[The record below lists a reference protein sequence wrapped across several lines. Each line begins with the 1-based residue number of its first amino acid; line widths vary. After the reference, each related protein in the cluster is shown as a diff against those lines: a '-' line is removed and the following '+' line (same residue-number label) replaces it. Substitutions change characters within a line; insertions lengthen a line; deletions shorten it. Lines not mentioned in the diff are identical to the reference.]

1 MQSNK
6 YFGQYYP
13 IDSKIHNLNVF
24 TKLIT
29 LLLLIITLII
39 SNSLRLELV
48 IFFFIFILLY
58 ESKVPLRFYFNIIY
72 GLRYLLIILVVLLA
86 SKGLTLNV
94 AVTILFK
101 VFNII
106 SYLSLIFYTTSNSEL
121 KYGLEKLISPFNFL
135 NLRVSTFINRLVNL
149 INFFP
154 LLLITEREVLISSSA
169 RGLDYFHT
177 DLMSRFI
184 TALISLKNTFRL
196 TKEKLNRKKLSNKI
210 KLYSTKTYRTNLRTN
225 KFKLYDLII
234 LIVFIMFIFYSIRV
248 GI

>member
-177 DLMSRFI
+177 DLVSRFI

-196 TKEKLNRKKLSNKI
+196 TMEKLKRKKLNNKI
-210 KLYSTKTYRTNLRTN
+210 KLYSTKTFRTNLRTN
-225 KFKLYDLII
+225 KFKFYDFII
-234 LIVFIMFIFYSIRV
+234 LAVFIVFIYYSIRV

>member
-177 DLMSRFI
+177 DLVSRFI

-210 KLYSTKTYRTNLRTN
+210 KLYSTKTFRTNLRTN
-225 KFKLYDLII
+225 KFKFYDFII
-234 LIVFIMFIFYSIRV
+234 LAVFIVFIYYSIRV

>member
-135 NLRVSTFINRLVNL
+135 NLRISTFINRLVNL

-234 LIVFIMFIFYSIRV
+234 LMVFIMFIYYSIRV

>member
-6 YFGQYYP
+6 YFGEYYP
-13 IDSKIHNLNVF
+13 VDSKIHSLSVF

-29 LLLLIITLII
+29 LLLLMITLII
-39 SNSLRLELV
+39 SSSLRLEIV

-94 AVTILFK
+94 AVSILFK
-101 VFNII
+101 IFNII

-177 DLMSRFI
+177 DIVSRFI
-184 TALISLKNTFRL
+184 TSLISLKNTFRL
-196 TKEKLNRKKLSNKI
+196 TMEKLKRKKLNNKI
-210 KLYSTKTYRTNLRTN
+210 KLYSTKTFRTNLRTN
-225 KFKLYDLII
+225 KFKFYDFII
-234 LIVFIMFIFYSIRV
+234 LAVFIVFIYYSIRV

>member
-135 NLRVSTFINRLVNL
+135 NLRISTFINRLVNL

-234 LIVFIMFIFYSIRV
+234 LTVFIMFIYYSIRV

>member
-234 LIVFIMFIFYSIRV
+234 LMVFIMFIYYSIRV
-248 GI
+248 EI

>member
-39 SNSLRLELV
+39 SSSLRLELV

-135 NLRVSTFINRLVNL
+135 NLRISTFINKLVNL

-234 LIVFIMFIFYSIRV
+234 LIVFIMFIYYSIRV

>member
-135 NLRVSTFINRLVNL
+135 NLRISTFINRLVNL

-225 KFKLYDLII
+225 KFKFYDFII
-234 LIVFIMFIFYSIRV
+234 LMVFIMFIYYSIRV

>member
-135 NLRVSTFINRLVNL
+135 NLRISTFINRLVNL

-196 TKEKLNRKKLSNKI
+196 TMEKLNRKKLSNKI
-210 KLYSTKTYRTNLRTN
+210 KLYSTKTYRTNFRTN

-234 LIVFIMFIFYSIRV
+234 LMVFIMFIYYSIRV

>member
-177 DLMSRFI
+177 DLVSRFI

-234 LIVFIMFIFYSIRV
+234 LIVFIMFIYYSIRV

>member
-106 SYLSLIFYTTSNSEL
+106 SYLSLLFYTTSNSEL
-121 KYGLEKLISPFNFL
+121 KYGLEKILSPFNIF
-135 NLRVSTFINRLVNL
+135 NLRISTFINKLVNL

-177 DLMSRFI
+177 DLVSRFI

-234 LIVFIMFIFYSIRV
+234 LMVFIMFIYYSIRV

>member
-135 NLRVSTFINRLVNL
+135 NLRISTFINRLVNL

-154 LLLITEREVLISSSA
+154 LLLITEREVLVSSSA

-234 LIVFIMFIFYSIRV
+234 LIVFIMFIYYSIRV

>member
-135 NLRVSTFINRLVNL
+135 NLRISTFINRLVNL

-184 TALISLKNTFRL
+184 TALISLNNTFRL

-234 LIVFIMFIFYSIRV
+234 LIVFIMFIYYSIRV

>member
-135 NLRVSTFINRLVNL
+135 NLRISTFINKLVNL

-234 LIVFIMFIFYSIRV
+234 LIVFIMFIYYSIRV

>member
-121 KYGLEKLISPFNFL
+121 KYGLEKILSPFNIF
-135 NLRVSTFINRLVNL
+135 NLRISTFINRLVNL

-234 LIVFIMFIFYSIRV
+234 LIVFIMFIYYSIRV

>member
-121 KYGLEKLISPFNFL
+121 KYGLEKILSPFNIF
-135 NLRVSTFINRLVNL
+135 NLRISTFINKLVNL

-184 TALISLKNTFRL
+184 TALISLKNTFSL

-234 LIVFIMFIFYSIRV
+234 LIVFIMFIYYSIRV

>member
-121 KYGLEKLISPFNFL
+121 KYGLEKILSPFNIF
-135 NLRVSTFINRLVNL
+135 NLRISTFINRLVNL

-177 DLMSRFI
+177 DLVSRFI

-196 TKEKLNRKKLSNKI
+196 TMEKLKRKKLNNKI
-210 KLYSTKTYRTNLRTN
+210 KLYSTKTFRTNLRTN
-225 KFKLYDLII
+225 KFKFYDFII
-234 LIVFIMFIFYSIRV
+234 LAVFIVFIYYSIRV

>member
-135 NLRVSTFINRLVNL
+135 NLRISTFINKLVNL

-154 LLLITEREVLISSSA
+154 LLLITEREALISSSA

-234 LIVFIMFIFYSIRV
+234 LIVFIMFIYYSIRV

>member
-196 TKEKLNRKKLSNKI
+196 TMEKLKRKKLNNKI
-210 KLYSTKTYRTNLRTN
+210 KLYSTKTFRTNLRTN
-225 KFKLYDLII
+225 KFKFYDFII
-234 LIVFIMFIFYSIRV
+234 LAVFIVFIYYSIRV

>member
-6 YFGQYYP
+6 YFGEYYP
-13 IDSKIHNLNVF
+13 VDGKIHSLSVF

-39 SNSLRLELV
+39 SSSLRLEIV

-94 AVTILFK
+94 AVSILFK
-101 VFNII
+101 IFNII

-121 KYGLEKLISPFNFL
+121 KYGLEKILSPFNVF
-135 NLRVSTFINRLVNL
+135 NLRISTFINKLVSI

-177 DLMSRFI
+177 DIVSRFI
-184 TALISLKNTFRL
+184 TTLISLKNTFRL
-196 TKEKLNRKKLSNKI
+196 TK
-210 KLYSTKTYRTNLRTN
+210 
-225 KFKLYDLII
+225 
-234 LIVFIMFIFYSIRV
+234 
-248 GI
+248 

>member
-135 NLRVSTFINRLVNL
+135 NLRISTFINRLVNL

-196 TKEKLNRKKLSNKI
+196 TMEKLKRKKLSNKI

-234 LIVFIMFIFYSIRV
+234 LMVFIMFIYYSIRM

>member
-121 KYGLEKLISPFNFL
+121 KYGLEKILSPFNIF
-135 NLRVSTFINRLVNL
+135 NLRISTFINKLVNL

-234 LIVFIMFIFYSIRV
+234 LMVFIMFIYYSIRV

>member
-135 NLRVSTFINRLVNL
+135 NLRISTFINRLVNL

-234 LIVFIMFIFYSIRV
+234 LIVFIMFIYYSIRV

>member
-121 KYGLEKLISPFNFL
+121 KYGLEKLISPFNIF
-135 NLRVSTFINRLVNL
+135 NLRISTFINKLVNL

-177 DLMSRFI
+177 DLVSRFI

-234 LIVFIMFIFYSIRV
+234 LIVFIMFIYYSIRV

>member
-106 SYLSLIFYTTSNSEL
+106 SYLSLIFYITSNSEL

-177 DLMSRFI
+177 DLVSRFI

-234 LIVFIMFIFYSIRV
+234 LIVFIMFIYYSIRV

>member
-234 LIVFIMFIFYSIRV
+234 LMVFIMFIYYSIRV

>member
-29 LLLLIITLII
+29 LLLLIITLLI

-234 LIVFIMFIFYSIRV
+234 LIVFIMFIYYSIRV

>member
-234 LIVFIMFIFYSIRV
+234 LIVFIMFIYYSIRV

>member
-121 KYGLEKLISPFNFL
+121 KYGLEKILSPFNIF
-135 NLRVSTFINRLVNL
+135 NLRISTFINKLVNL

-234 LIVFIMFIFYSIRV
+234 LIVFIMFIYYSIRV

>member
-29 LLLLIITLII
+29 LLLLIITLLI

-121 KYGLEKLISPFNFL
+121 KDGLEKLISPFNFL
-135 NLRVSTFINRLVNL
+135 NLRISTFINRLVNL

-196 TKEKLNRKKLSNKI
+196 TKEKLKRKKLSNKI
-210 KLYSTKTYRTNLRTN
+210 KLYITKTYRTNLRTK
-225 KFKLYDLII
+225 KFKLYD
-234 LIVFIMFIFYSIRV
+234 
-248 GI
+248 

>member
-39 SNSLRLELV
+39 GNSLRLELV

-135 NLRVSTFINRLVNL
+135 NLRISTFINRLVNL

-234 LIVFIMFIFYSIRV
+234 LIVFIMFIYYSIRV